1 MHTFFDY
8 AVLLSVGMA
17 VVLISGCVTMP
28 GSSNGVSKT
37 TWSDPI
43 DGKPVFL
50 FTLRNDKG
58 AEARISNYGGIVTSL
73 KVRDRRGK
81 LGDVVLGYDGLA
93 GYLKSTPYFGSL
105 VGRYGNRIAKARF
118 TLNGKEYKL
127 APNNDGNSLH
137 GGIKGFDK
145 VVWDVVSAKATDGGA
160 ALELHYLSKDGE
172 EGFPGN
178 LSVTAVYTLTS
189 DNALQLDYTA
199 TTDQD
204 TVLSLTHHSYFN
216 FVGAGDIL
224 NHQVQIYADKFT
236 PVDATLIP
244 LGELRS
250 LEGSPLDFRHAEK
263 IGARINANDEQMKL
277 GKGYDHNYVINK
289 PAGELGLA
297 ARVYEETSGRLMEV
311 WTTEPGMQFYTGN
324 FLDGTITG
332 KGGWTYQQR
341 NGFCMEPQHFPDSP
355 NQSNFP
361 SCVLKPGQTFKST
374 IAYKFSVR

>member
-8 AVLLSVGMA
+8 AVIMSVGMA
-17 VVLISGCVTMP
+17 VVLITGCATMP
-28 GSSNGVSKT
+28 GSSNGVTKT
-37 TWSDPI
+37 SWGDPL
-43 DGKPVFL
+43 DGKEIYL

-58 AEARISNYGGIVTSL
+58 VEAKISNYGGIVTSL
-73 KVRDRRGK
+73 RVWDRNSK
-81 LGDVVLGYDGLA
+81 LGDVVLGYDRLA

-105 VGRYGNRIAKARF
+105 VGRYGNRIAKGKF
-118 TLNGKEYKL
+118 TLNGKQYTL
-127 APNNDGNSLH
+127 AQNNDGNSLH

-145 VVWDVVSAKATDGGA
+145 VVWDVVSTKAVAGGA
-160 ALELHYLSKDGE
+160 SLELHYVSQNGE
-172 EGFPGN
+172 EGFPGS

-204 TVLSLTHHSYFN
+204 TVLSLTQHSYFN
-216 FVGAGDIL
+216 FAGAGDIL
-224 NHQVQIYADKFT
+224 NHQVQIYADQFT

-250 LEGSPLDFRHAEK
+250 LDGSPLDFRHAEK
-263 IGARINANDEQMKL
+263 IGARINANDEQTKL
-277 GKGYDHNYVINK
+277 GQGYDHNYVLSK
-289 PAGELGLA
+289 PGGQLGLA

-332 KGGWTYQQR
+332 KGDWTYQRR

-355 NQSNFP
+355 NQPNFP

-374 IAYKFSVR
+374 IAYRFSVR